1 MDIHKIF
8 ARFFRFIRKIVLP
21 IIIIFGILVTIILS
35 FFYDYQISGNVLT
48 ILSAMWSAAATALLG
63 GIAYWQNKRYKEL
76 SDKYSQ
82 KIDNLMLTPECHLV
96 SISNHGEAGIP
107 RMIANTSD
115 RFLEYNLKFCSLN
128 LPILDLTVKE
138 IEFCNLEDSAEN
150 SYFPH
155 SKIEFN
161 IFNFSIFEN
170 YSPFMICIT
179 VPINYTNKR
188 TRCKL
193 ALSYKNIYGATLE
206 KSVVLIKEKNG
217 TIKKIE
223 ARQAMIIGDI

>member
-1 MDIHKIF
+1 MDIHKIL
-8 ARFFRFIRKIVLP
+8 AQIFRVMRKIILP
-21 IIIIFGILVTIILS
+21 IIIILVILVAIMVS
-35 FFYDYQISGNVLT
+35 FCYDYQINGNVLT

-82 KIDNLMLTPECHLV
+82 KIDSLMLTPECHLV
-96 SISNHGEAGIP
+96 SISNHRETGIP
-107 RMIANTSD
+107 YMIANTSD
-115 RFLEYNLKFCSLN
+115 RFLEYNLKFYSLN
-128 LPILDLTVKE
+128 RPMLDLTVQE

-155 SKIEFN
+155 SKIAYN

-170 YSPFMICIT
+170 CSPFLICIT

-188 TRCKL
+188 TSCKL
-193 ALSYKNIYGATLE
+193 TLSYKNIYGATLE
-206 KSVVLIKEKNG
+206 KSFVLIKEKDG
-217 TIKKIE
+217 TMRKDE
-223 ARQAMIIGDI
+223 ARPAVIIGEI

>member
-1 MDIHKIF
+1 
-8 ARFFRFIRKIVLP
+8 
-21 IIIIFGILVTIILS
+21 
-35 FFYDYQISGNVLT
+35 
-48 ILSAMWSAAATALLG
+48 
-63 GIAYWQNKRYKEL
+63 
-76 SDKYSQ
+76 
-82 KIDNLMLTPECHLV
+82 MLTPECHLV

-161 IFNFSIFEN
+161 IL
-170 YSPFMICIT
+170 Y
-179 VPINYTNKR
+179 
-188 TRCKL
+188 
-193 ALSYKNIYGATLE
+193 
-206 KSVVLIKEKNG
+206 
-217 TIKKIE
+217 
-223 ARQAMIIGDI
+223 